1 MELAQLKSVITI
13 ENETDCQDKENDL
26 AQQLK
31 ATCDKNGKE
40 TDVRKS
46 ALLLHK
52 LGKEYWN
59 RSHGMLSLIRSA
71 ALFNAALCREP
82 YNVEEIKDDLNKLC
96 KHILLKANANV
107 LNANL
112 IGKSEEIKQTICEWR
127 KEIKHSLFSLKNVSD
142 NTLSFETDKI
152 NSVRQMQKAIAE
164 KYVQIM
170 ADSAAYCESVMGEA
184 PFGFAIAGMG
194 SLAKSEITP
203 FSDFEHI
210 ILLSN
215 EAQSSLEDY
224 KQKLNYY
231 RWFSII
237 FHTIVINLQES
248 ILPSFAISSLNNKS
262 SNLGDWFYDDF
273 TTRGISFDGMM
284 VHACKFPLGRQETTK
299 DKPWKTELI
308 KPVNEML
315 NYLGSEENLKNGYR
329 LSDVLTK
336 TCFVYKNK
344 DIFDE
349 FQQGVQQKLERDL
362 EDGTAHENIKNELS
376 EDLAKFAI
384 RSSISKLKKEDKLNV
399 KRVIYRSSTLFVS
412 ALGKLNK
419 ICACSS
425 FDIIEE
431 LGNRNIISKYAEHML
446 MYAIALAC
454 EIRLKWYFKNKKQC
468 DEIKEN
474 AAREILNMIGKTST
488 IKYFQ
493 IAYALQCHVAKHIKL
508 KKKYFY
514 TNLVLLSMSIGQCF
528 YEYDFLAQSQNLT
541 VSDERLYSF
550 DECLQAM
557 QLPENLE
564 SENTYYSN
572 NKLQT
577 IQEFAI
583 ALFRSKLYDD
593 ALECFELVLELNQ
606 QRQDGSI
613 AKIAAVAK
621 NYFLMGECVRKL
633 GKRKVAL
640 QFFQKCINLQKEKLP
655 DSADTQH
662 WIGRCLLQMEEN
674 YEATQYFEKS
684 LRFIKQKYSDANI
697 DNNEVAVGNY
707 WLGVGYM
714 KTNWVYP
721 AKKYL
726 KKSLQIKLRISTDV
740 SDSEFADILFWYGKC
755 IYYSLSF
762 SRSRYI
768 YATRCFQRSLEI
780 RKLASLNDSLD
791 EDVAEVLYW
800 IGMSLTKTEQ
810 FGLAIDRF
818 VEALKI
824 REKISFNVL
833 TDESIAKADEL
844 IAQTQVRLSL
854 CLLKVQKA
862 NEAIIYL
869 ENVMEVTKRYPDVI
883 CCSDLFEIETQAI
896 YHCCVMLKQPE
907 KAITYFKQ
915 LLEAEK
921 RMSSDCAKKKAIW
934 LTEDYIC
941 KCYLDMKKFD
951 EAAQYFSDYTLFFSK
966 QLAMRLADCYRRRCR
981 SNETLTSIHL
991 WLELLTFCFMTFL
1004 ILVVLMVPANLD
1016 EKMHNN
1022 AVTTNVRTQTV
1033 AYKTAE
1039 ISTSAIL
1046 NNTF

>member
-1 MELAQLKSVITI
+1 MELAQLKSMFTI

-31 ATCDKNGKE
+31 ATCDNNGKE

-52 LGKEYWN
+52 LGKEYRN

-71 ALFNAALCREP
+71 ALFNAALCRQP

-96 KHILLKANANV
+96 KHILLKANANL

-127 KEIKHSLFSLKNVSD
+127 KEIKHNLFSLKNVSD

-224 KQKLNYY
+224 EQKLNYY

-237 FHTIVINLQES
+237 FHTIIINLQES
-248 ILPSFAISSLNNKS
+248 ILPSFAISSLNNES

-299 DKPWKTELI
+299 KKPWKTELI

-315 NYLGSEENLKNGYR
+315 NYLSSEENLKYGYR

-349 FQQGVQQKLERDL
+349 FQQGVQQKLGRDL

-384 RSSISKLKKEDKLNV
+384 RSSVSKLKIEDKLNV

-419 ICACSS
+419 ICASSS

-431 LGNRNIISKYAEHML
+431 LGKRNVISKYAEHML

-493 IAYALQCHVAKHIKL
+493 IAYALQCHVAKQIKL

-541 VSDERLYSF
+541 VSDKRLYCF

-557 QLPENLE
+557 QLPEQLE
-564 SENTYYSN
+564 SENTHHSN
-572 NKLQT
+572 NRIQT

-583 ALFRSKLYDD
+583 AMFRSKLYDD
-593 ALECFELVLELNQ
+593 ALECFELVLELNL
-606 QRQDGSI
+606 QRQEGSI
-613 AKIAAVAK
+613 ANIAAVAK
-621 NYFLMGECVRKL
+621 NYFLMGECMRKL
-633 GKRKVAL
+633 GKRNIAL
-640 QFFQKCINLQKEKLP
+640 QFFQKCINLQKEKLS

-662 WIGRCLLQMEEN
+662 LIGRCLLQMEKN
-674 YEATQYFEKS
+674 YQALEYFRKS

-714 KTNWVYP
+714 KIDYVGR

-755 IYYSLSF
+755 IYYSSSS
-762 SRSRYI
+762 SRSKYI

-800 IGMSLTKTEQ
+800 IGMSLKKTEQ

-844 IAQTQVRLSL
+844 IAQTQLRLSL
-854 CLLKVQKA
+854 CLLKVQKP

-921 RMSSDCAKKKAIW
+921 RMSSDRAKNKAIW
-934 LTEDYIC
+934 LTNDYIC

-951 EAAQYFSDYTLFFSK
+951 EAAQYFTDDSLIFS
-966 QLAMRLADCYRRRCR
+966 
-981 SNETLTSIHL
+981 T
-991 WLELLTFCFMTFL
+991 
-1004 ILVVLMVPANLD
+1004 
-1016 EKMHNN
+1016 
-1022 AVTTNVRTQTV
+1022 
-1033 AYKTAE
+1033 
-1039 ISTSAIL
+1039 
-1046 NNTF
+1046 

>member
-1 MELAQLKSVITI
+1 MELVQLKSMFTI

-52 LGKEYWN
+52 LGKEYRN

-71 ALFNAALCREP
+71 ALFNAALCRQP
-82 YNVEEIKDDLNKLC
+82 YNVEEIKDDLNKLY
-96 KHILLKANANV
+96 KHILLRSNANL

-152 NSVRQMQKAIAE
+152 NSVRKMQKAIAE

-170 ADSAAYCESVMGEA
+170 ADIAAYCESVMGEA

-224 KQKLNYY
+224 EQKLNYY

-237 FHTIVINLQES
+237 FHTIIINLQES
-248 ILPSFAISSLNNKS
+248 ILPSFAISSLNNES
-262 SNLGDWFYDDF
+262 SNRGNWFYDHF

-284 VHACKFPLGRQETTK
+284 IHACKFPLGRQKTTK
-299 DKPWKTELI
+299 KKPWKTELI

-315 NYLGSEENLKNGYR
+315 NYLSSEENLKNGYR

-362 EDGTAHENIKNELS
+362 EDGTANENIKNELS

-384 RSSISKLKKEDKLNV
+384 RSSVSKLKKEDKLNV

-419 ICACSS
+419 ICASSS

-431 LGNRNIISKYAEHML
+431 LGKRNIISKHAEHML

-454 EIRLKWYFKNKKQC
+454 EIRLKWYFKNNKQC

-493 IAYALQCHVAKHIKL
+493 IAYALQCHVAKQIKL

-541 VSDERLYSF
+541 ISDERLYSF

-557 QLPENLE
+557 QLPEELE
-564 SENTYYSN
+564 SENTHHSN

-593 ALECFELVLELNQ
+593 ALECFDLVLELNQ
-606 QRQDGSI
+606 QRQEGS
-613 AKIAAVAK
+613 IAAVAK
-621 NYFLMGECVRKL
+621 NYFLMGECMRKL
-633 GKRKVAL
+633 GKRKIAL
-640 QFFQKCINLQKEKLP
+640 QFFQKCVNLQKAKLP

-662 WIGRCLLQMEEN
+662 LIGRCLLQMEEN
-674 YEATQYFEKS
+674 YEAMQYFRKS

-714 KTNWVYP
+714 KIDNVDT

-726 KKSLQIKLRISTDV
+726 KKSLQIKLRISTDI
-740 SDSEFADILFWYGKC
+740 SDSEFADILLSYGKC
-755 IYYSLSF
+755 IYYSSSS
-762 SRSRYI
+762 SRSKYI
-768 YATRCFQRSLEI
+768 YATRCFQRSLKI

-800 IGMSLTKTEQ
+800 IGMSLMKTEQ
-810 FGLAIDRF
+810 FRLAIDRF

-824 REKISFNVL
+824 REKIPFNVL
-833 TDESIAKADEL
+833 TDESIAEADEL
-844 IAQTQVRLSL
+844 IAQTQLRLSL
-854 CLLKVQKA
+854 CLLKVQKP

-869 ENVMEVTKRYPDVI
+869 ENVMEITKRYPDVI

-921 RMSSDCAKKKAIW
+921 RMSSDRAKNKAIY
-934 LTEDYIC
+934 LTKDYIC

-951 EAAQYFSDYTLFFSK
+951 EAAQYFTNNGQVFSK
-966 QLAMRLADCYRRRCR
+966 QSTMRLADCYRRRCR
-981 SNETLTSIHL
+981 SNKTLTSIDS
-991 WLELLTFCFMTFL
+991 WLELLAPCFIIIICVVSLIPAFL
-1004 ILVVLMVPANLD
+1004 YL
-1016 EKMHNN
+1016 KMHIN
-1022 AVTTNVRTQTV
+1022 ATTTNVTTQTV
-1033 AYKTAE
+1033 AYETAE